1 MKKMLNS
8 NWFKRTYFVISLF
21 LLGVGLYAVVDPQPF
36 IKFGYVGIFVF
47 NTLGGVGTFLIPT
60 LSSKMNI
67 WLLALATAM
76 GMGINDSIAWVTG
89 RGSSEAVYKVKW
101 ADKAERFLDK
111 YGWKSLFVLSAI
123 PLPYDAIGL
132 VSGYLGMD
140 YLKFF
145 VPTVFG
151 KFVRVIL
158 IGYGYQ
164 WLVSL

>member
-1 MKKMLNS
+1 MKKILNS
-8 NWFKRTYFVISLF
+8 AWFKRVYFAVSLA
-21 LLGVGLYAVVDPQPF
+21 LLGIGLYSVFDPEPF
-36 IKFGYVGIFVF
+36 LKFGYFGIFVF
-47 NTLGGVGTFLIPT
+47 NALGGVGTFLIPV

-67 WLLALATAM
+67 VLLALATAT
-76 GMGINDSIAWVTG
+76 GMGINDSIAWLAG

-111 YGWKSLFVLSAI
+111 HGWKSLFVLSAL

-145 VPTVFG
+145 MPTVSG
-151 KFVRVIL
+151 KFIRMLL

-164 WLVSL
+164 WLISL